1 MNQQFEYVQHGADLP
16 RVRDALQRAPYL
28 CVDTEF
34 MREKTYYPKLCLL
47 QLASSD
53 EVFCIDPLQIDDLTP
68 ILDLLYQPDVL
79 KVLHAAKQDLEIFYH
94 LRGSVPAPLYDT
106 QIAAALLGQN
116 DQVGYA
122 ALVQQEL
129 GVTLDKAHTRTDWS
143 QRPLDDGQLR
153 YAADDVIYLRQ
164 IFEIQRQALAAR
176 ARGEWL
182 NEDFRALADP
192 ATYAPDPDSAWLR
205 VKEARRLKPS
215 QLGVLQRLAAWR
227 ERRAME
233 LDRPRRWV
241 MRDEVLVE
249 LARRNPS
256 SRANLERVRGL
267 EKTQIERVGDE
278 LLQLIAAGREIAPEQ
293 LPTLEPRV
301 QLSAQQEALVDAMMA
316 VLRLRAAEESLSP
329 AMLATRSTLAQL
341 VQGDGDV
348 AVLHGWRGALVGE
361 SLRALLEGKLQLGVE
376 SGTLRATVASG

>member
-1 MNQQFEYVQHGADLP
+1 MDQQFEYIQNGADLP
-16 RVRDALQRAPYL
+16 RVRDALHGASYL

-53 EVFCIDPLQIDDLTP
+53 GVFCIDPLQVDDLTP
-68 ILDLLYQPDVL
+68 ILDLLYEPGIL

-94 LRGSVPAPLYDT
+94 LRGDVPAPLYDT

-122 ALVQQEL
+122 TLVQQEL

-164 IFEIQRQALAAR
+164 IYEIQRQALAER

-182 NEDFRALADP
+182 TEDFRALADP

-215 QLGVLQRLAAWR
+215 QLGVLQQLAAWR

-233 LDRPRRWV
+233 LNRPRRWV

-267 EKTQIERVGDE
+267 EKNQIERVGDE
-278 LLQLIAAGREIAPEQ
+278 LLQLIAAGRDVAAEQ
-293 LPTLEPRV
+293 LPTLEPRI
-301 QLSAQQEALVDAMMA
+301 QLSAEQEALVDAMMA

-341 VQGDGDV
+341 VQGDDDV
-348 AVLHGWRGALVGE
+348 SVLHGWRGALVGE
-361 SLRALLEGKLQLGVE
+361 SLRALLEGKLRLGVE
-376 SGTLRATVASG
+376 NGTLRATITTG